1 MFLYNRNGDKTH
13 ETIFDIVFLDEVK
26 KYNKGY
32 SYKHRNTRY
41 VITNLNKEQ
50 QEIHGKTKLRL
61 HQLVLPYKK
70 PFMID
75 YRDHDGLNNR
85 LSNLRI
91 VTNRQNCENKLHN
104 RNKHGLV
111 GISFH
116 KRDKVFTATI
126 QVNSKNKHVGNFKTK
141 EEAYEA
147 REKYKLENK
156 L

>member
-1 MFLYNRNGDKTH
+1 
-13 ETIFDIVFLDEVK
+13 
-26 KYNKGY
+26 
-32 SYKHRNTRY
+32 
-41 VITNLNKEQ
+41 
-50 QEIHGKTKLRL
+50 
-61 HQLVLPYKK
+61 
-70 PFMID
+70 MID

-147 REKYKLENK
+147 RDKYKLENK